1 MHNEKIKAFAIK
13 QGFQDIKPLGKY
25 NDSDIYQP
33 IFTDGKKHIVGF
45 PQYIMVKDENISLE
59 ELQNK
64 MPELFEQAHQQYNNS
79 LIKLFNDVSYYNAV
93 KDACLESF

>member
-1 MHNEKIKAFAIK
+1 MNKAEILNNDYFKSIAEIIKIN
-13 QGFQDIKPLGKY
+13 L
-25 NDSDIYQP
+25 
-33 IFTDGKKHIVGF
+33 
-45 PQYIMVKDENISLE
+45 KDENISLE

-93 KDACLESF
+93 KDACLGSF

>member
-1 MHNEKIKAFAIK
+1 MDKIEILKNDYFKSIAEIIK
-13 QGFQDIKPLGKY
+13 INL
-25 NDSDIYQP
+25 
-33 IFTDGKKHIVGF
+33 
-45 PQYIMVKDENISLE
+45 KDQNISLE

-64 MPELFEQAHQQYNNS
+64 IPELFEQSHQQYNNS

>member
-1 MHNEKIKAFAIK
+1 MNEAEIMNNDYFKSIAEIIKIN
-13 QGFQDIKPLGKY
+13 L
-25 NDSDIYQP
+25 
-33 IFTDGKKHIVGF
+33 
-45 PQYIMVKDENISLE
+45 KDENISFE

>member
-1 MHNEKIKAFAIK
+1 MNEAEIMNNDYFKSIAEIIKIN
-13 QGFQDIKPLGKY
+13 L
-25 NDSDIYQP
+25 
-33 IFTDGKKHIVGF
+33 
-45 PQYIMVKDENISLE
+45 KDESISLE

>member
-1 MHNEKIKAFAIK
+1 MGKVNYLSNKRKENEMNEAEIMNNDYFKSIAEIIKIN
-13 QGFQDIKPLGKY
+13 L
-25 NDSDIYQP
+25 
-33 IFTDGKKHIVGF
+33 
-45 PQYIMVKDENISLE
+45 KDENISLE

-93 KDACLESF
+93 KDACLESFK

>member
-1 MHNEKIKAFAIK
+1 MNKAEIMNNDYFKSIAEIIKIN
-13 QGFQDIKPLGKY
+13 L
-25 NDSDIYQP
+25 
-33 IFTDGKKHIVGF
+33 
-45 PQYIMVKDENISLE
+45 KDENISLE

-93 KDACLESF
+93 KDACLGSFK

>member
-1 MHNEKIKAFAIK
+1 MDKIEILKNDYFKSIAEIIK
-13 QGFQDIKPLGKY
+13 INLKGQ
-25 NDSDIYQP
+25 
-33 IFTDGKKHIVGF
+33 
-45 PQYIMVKDENISLE
+45 NISLE

-64 MPELFEQAHQQYNNS
+64 MPELFGQAHQQYNNS

>member
-1 MHNEKIKAFAIK
+1 MDKIEILKNDYFKSIAEIIK
-13 QGFQDIKPLGKY
+13 INL
-25 NDSDIYQP
+25 
-33 IFTDGKKHIVGF
+33 
-45 PQYIMVKDENISLE
+45 KDQNISLE

-93 KDACLESF
+93 KDACL

>member
-1 MHNEKIKAFAIK
+1 MNEVEIMNNDYFKSIAEIIKIN
-13 QGFQDIKPLGKY
+13 L
-25 NDSDIYQP
+25 
-33 IFTDGKKHIVGF
+33 
-45 PQYIMVKDENISLE
+45 KDENISLE

>member
-1 MHNEKIKAFAIK
+1 MNEAEIMNNDYFKSIAEIIKIN
-13 QGFQDIKPLGKY
+13 L
-25 NDSDIYQP
+25 
-33 IFTDGKKHIVGF
+33 
-45 PQYIMVKDENISLE
+45 KDQNISLE

-93 KDACLESF
+93 KNACLNVF

>member
-1 MHNEKIKAFAIK
+1 MDKIEILKNDYFKSIAEIIK
-13 QGFQDIKPLGKY
+13 VNL
-25 NDSDIYQP
+25 
-33 IFTDGKKHIVGF
+33 
-45 PQYIMVKDENISLE
+45 KDENISLE

>member
-1 MHNEKIKAFAIK
+1 MNEAEIMNNDYFKLIAEIIKIN
-13 QGFQDIKPLGKY
+13 L
-25 NDSDIYQP
+25 
-33 IFTDGKKHIVGF
+33 
-45 PQYIMVKDENISLE
+45 KDESISLE

>member
-1 MHNEKIKAFAIK
+1 MDKIEILKNGYFKSIAEIIK
-13 QGFQDIKPLGKY
+13 INL
-25 NDSDIYQP
+25 
-33 IFTDGKKHIVGF
+33 
-45 PQYIMVKDENISLE
+45 KDENISLE

>member
-1 MHNEKIKAFAIK
+1 MDKIEILKNDYFKSIAEIIK
-13 QGFQDIKPLGKY
+13 INL
-25 NDSDIYQP
+25 
-33 IFTDGKKHIVGF
+33 
-45 PQYIMVKDENISLE
+45 KDENISLE

-93 KDACLESF
+93 KDACLNVFKIKE

>member
-1 MHNEKIKAFAIK
+1 MNKAEILNNDYFKSIAEIIKIN
-13 QGFQDIKPLGKY
+13 L
-25 NDSDIYQP
+25 
-33 IFTDGKKHIVGF
+33 
-45 PQYIMVKDENISLE
+45 KDENISLE

-93 KDACLESF
+93 KDACLNVF

>member
-1 MHNEKIKAFAIK
+1 MDKIEILKNDYFKSIAEIIK
-13 QGFQDIKPLGKY
+13 VNL
-25 NDSDIYQP
+25 
-33 IFTDGKKHIVGF
+33 
-45 PQYIMVKDENISLE
+45 KDKNISLE

>member
-1 MHNEKIKAFAIK
+1 MDKIEILKNDYFKSIAEIIK
-13 QGFQDIKPLGKY
+13 INL
-25 NDSDIYQP
+25 
-33 IFTDGKKHIVGF
+33 
-45 PQYIMVKDENISLE
+45 KDENISLE

-93 KDACLESF
+93 KDACLESFK

>member
-1 MHNEKIKAFAIK
+1 MDKIEILKNDYFKSIAEIIK
-13 QGFQDIKPLGKY
+13 INL
-25 NDSDIYQP
+25 
-33 IFTDGKKHIVGF
+33 
-45 PQYIMVKDENISLE
+45 KDQNISLE

-93 KDACLESF
+93 KDACLESFK

>member
-1 MHNEKIKAFAIK
+1 MNKAEILNNDYFKSIAEIIKIN
-13 QGFQDIKPLGKY
+13 L
-25 NDSDIYQP
+25 
-33 IFTDGKKHIVGF
+33 
-45 PQYIMVKDENISLE
+45 KDENISLE

>member
-1 MHNEKIKAFAIK
+1 MDKIEILKNDYFKSIAEIIK
-13 QGFQDIKPLGKY
+13 INL
-25 NDSDIYQP
+25 
-33 IFTDGKKHIVGF
+33 
-45 PQYIMVKDENISLE
+45 KDENISLE

>member
-1 MHNEKIKAFAIK
+1 MNEAEIMNKDYFKSIAEIIKVN
-13 QGFQDIKPLGKY
+13 L
-25 NDSDIYQP
+25 
-33 IFTDGKKHIVGF
+33 
-45 PQYIMVKDENISLE
+45 KDENISLE

>member
-1 MHNEKIKAFAIK
+1 MDKIEILKNDYFKSIAEIIK
-13 QGFQDIKPLGKY
+13 INL
-25 NDSDIYQP
+25 
-33 IFTDGKKHIVGF
+33 
-45 PQYIMVKDENISLE
+45 KDQNISLE

-79 LIKLFNDVSYYNAV
+79 LIKLFYDVSYYNAV

>member
-1 MHNEKIKAFAIK
+1 MGEIAEILNNDYFKSIAEIIKIN
-13 QGFQDIKPLGKY
+13 L
-25 NDSDIYQP
+25 
-33 IFTDGKKHIVGF
+33 
-45 PQYIMVKDENISLE
+45 KDENISLE

-93 KDACLESF
+93 KDACLNVFKIKEVKNE

>member
-1 MHNEKIKAFAIK
+1 MNEAEIMNNDYFKSIAEIIKIN
-13 QGFQDIKPLGKY
+13 L
-25 NDSDIYQP
+25 
-33 IFTDGKKHIVGF
+33 
-45 PQYIMVKDENISLE
+45 KDENISLE

-93 KDACLESF
+93 KNACLDVF

>member
-1 MHNEKIKAFAIK
+1 MDKIEILKNGYFKSIAEIIK
-13 QGFQDIKPLGKY
+13 INL
-25 NDSDIYQP
+25 
-33 IFTDGKKHIVGF
+33 
-45 PQYIMVKDENISLE
+45 KDENISLE

-79 LIKLFNDVSYYNAV
+79 LIKLFNDVSYYKAV